1 MKTASGK
8 MNLLATLA
16 SAAFVLAM
24 AASAR
29 PAAAEE
35 TLRVCLNTDIPP
47 YSFRE
52 GDKAGGFDLAV
63 AGAVAKRLGRVLAVQ
78 WYRTGIDTDS
88 SFTIQANALLSDGRC
103 QLVAGYPLYRDGLG
117 KPGAETGRL
126 PGFAGA
132 KPEDRRR
139 YVTLGELV
147 PTKPYFYAPLAVV
160 LSGAVADKQISSLAD
175 LAGLRL
181 GVNQTS
187 LSDAILMRYGAGKF
201 VDHITHFIPG
211 RSDLFPRMESGD
223 IDATLV
229 ELRRFDDYRD
239 KTPGTKLKAS
249 GYYHKIGFNMGYAA
263 LGTERPLI
271 EAVNAAIADL
281 GAKGEL
287 ESMAKSAG
295 MTYLPPVQPDVLEAI
310 SMVDFFKD

>member
-1 MKTASGK
+1 MTRCLMAA
-8 MNLLATLA
+8 LRC
-16 SAAFVLAM
+16 AAFGVAVMGSVL
-24 AASAR
+24 
-29 PAAAEE
+29 PAVAEE
-35 TLRVCLNTDIPP
+35 TLRVCLNEDIPP

-52 GDKAGGFDLAV
+52 GNKAGGFDLAV
-63 AGAVAKRLGRVLAVQ
+63 AEAVAKRLGRRLAIQ
-78 WYRTGIDTDS
+78 WFETGIDSDS

-139 YVTLGELV
+139 RVALGELV
-147 PTKPYFYAPLAVV
+147 PTKPYFYAPLTVV
-160 LSGAVADKQISSLAD
+160 LSGAVADKQISSLGD
-175 LAGLRL
+175 LTGLRL

-201 VDHITHFIPG
+201 VDQITHFIPG
-211 RSDLFPRMESGD
+211 RSELFPRMESGE

-239 KTPGTKLKAS
+239 RTPDTKLKAS
-249 GYYHKIGFNMGYAA
+249 GYFHKIGFNMGYVT
-263 LGTERPLI
+263 LGTEQPLI

-281 GAKGEL
+281 IAKGEL
-287 ESMAKSAG
+287 EAMAKSSG
-295 MTYLPPVQPDVLEAI
+295 MTYVAPVQPDVLETI
-310 SMVDFFKD
+310 PIVDFFKD

>member
-1 MKTASGK
+1 MKVR
-8 MNLLATLA
+8 LLAALVATATTL
-16 SAAFVLAM
+16 VLA
-24 AASAR
+24 ASVQ
-29 PAAAEE
+29 PAVADE
-35 TLRVCLNTDIPP
+35 TLRVCLNEDIPP

-52 GDKAGGFDLAV
+52 GGKAGGFDLAV
-63 AGAVAKRLGRVLAVQ
+63 AEAIAKRLGRTLEIQ
-78 WYRTGIDTDS
+78 WYETGIDTDS

-139 YVTLGELV
+139 RVVLGELV
-147 PTKPYFYAPLAVV
+147 PTKPYFYAPLVVV

-175 LAGLRL
+175 LAGLKL
-181 GVNQTS
+181 GANQTS
-187 LSDAILMRYGAGKF
+187 LSDAILMRYGAGKY
-201 VDHITHFIPG
+201 VDQITHFIPG
-211 RSDLFPRMESGD
+211 RSELFPRMESGE

-239 KTPGTKLKAS
+239 RTPGTKLKAS
-249 GYYHKIGFNMGYAA
+249 SYYHKIGFNMGYAA
-263 LGTERPLI
+263 LGTDRPLV
-271 EAVNAAIADL
+271 EAVNTVIADL
-281 GAKGEL
+281 VAKGEL
-287 ESMAKSAG
+287 AAMAKGAG
-295 MTYLPPVQPDVLEAI
+295 MTYVAPVEPDVLEAI